1 MSRMWVIACHEW
13 RRLFSSPLAWAC
25 LGIVQLILGIVFWL
39 LLAEFA
45 TLGYTNTQVGV
56 AEFVGGGLFGF
67 SSIVFLI
74 VVPLLAMRSFAEER
88 HSGSLELLLASPAS
102 LSQIVVGKFLGL
114 LGFLWLMLGLTA
126 LMPLSLQIGTNLDL
140 GLLASAILGVALML
154 AAFASASIFVS
165 VLCPQPVVAALAGF
179 GLLLVL
185 WLLQVAGAAP
195 GPVAALAEYLSLLSH
210 FDALRRGVFDLA
222 DVAYYLLFC
231 AAFLGFAIQRL
242 TWERQA

>member
-1 MSRMWVIACHEW
+1 MLVIARHEW
-13 RRLFSSPLAWAC
+13 RRLFSSPLAWSC

-45 TLGYTNTQVGV
+45 TLGHTNTQIGV
-56 AEFVGGGLFGF
+56 AAFVGGGLFGF
-67 SSIVFLI
+67 SSIVFLM

-114 LGFLWLMLGLTA
+114 LGFLWLMLGLTS
-126 LMPLSLQIGTNLDL
+126 LMPLSLQIGTSLDL
-140 GLLASAILGVALML
+140 GLLAAAILGVALML
-154 AAFASASIFVS
+154 AAFAAASLFVS

-185 WLLQVAGAAP
+185 WLLQVAGASESPLAT
-195 GPVAALAEYLSLLSH
+195 LAEHLSLLSH
-210 FDALRRGVFDLA
+210 FDALRRGAFDLA

-231 AAFLGFAIQRL
+231 VGFLGLSIQRL
-242 TWERQA
+242 SWEQQA

>member
-1 MSRMWVIACHEW
+1 MNRTWIIARHEW

-45 TLGYTNTQVGV
+45 GLSYSNTQIGV

-102 LSQIVVGKFLGL
+102 LSQIVLGKFLGL
-114 LGFLWLMLGLTA
+114 VGFLWLMLGLTA
-126 LMPLSLQIGTNLDL
+126 LMPLSLQIGTSLDL
-140 GLLASAILGVALML
+140 GLLAAAILGLALML
-154 AAFASASIFVS
+154 AAFAAAGIFVS
-165 VLCPQPVVAALAGF
+165 VLCAQPVVAALAGF

-185 WLLQVAGAAP
+185 WLLQIAGAAP
-195 GPVAALAEYLSLLSH
+195 GPLAAVAEHVSLLSH

-231 AAFLGFAIQRL
+231 AAFIGLSIQRL
-242 TWERQA
+242 AWERRA

>member
-1 MSRMWVIACHEW
+1 MNRMLVIAAHEW
-13 RRLFSSPLAWAC
+13 RRIFSSPLAWAY
-25 LGIVQLILGIVFWL
+25 LGMVQLILGIVFWL

-45 TLGYTNTQVGV
+45 TLGHTGEQLGV

-88 HSGSLELLLASPAS
+88 QNGSLELLLASPAS
-102 LSQIVVGKFLGL
+102 RAQIVLGKFCGL
-114 LGFLWLMLGLTA
+114 LAFLWLMLGLTA
-126 LMPLSLQIGTNLDL
+126 LMPLSLQLGTNLDL
-140 GLLASAILGVALML
+140 GLLSAAVLGLALML
-154 AAFASASIFVS
+154 AAFAAAGLFVS

-179 GLLLVL
+179 ALLLVL

-195 GPVAALAEYLSLLSH
+195 GPLAGLAEYASLLSH

-231 AAFLGFAIQRL
+231 AAFLGFGIQRL
-242 TWERQA
+242 AWEQHT